1 MIGGMHGQ
9 KVQDDRT
16 SNRFKIIDLPL
27 VDNEEA
33 TESII
38 FDLQVVVLKVQR
50 KFDTGWVWRSVAVT
64 HPCGPA
70 LPVKSRFLGR
80 GEGSQDVL

>member
-50 KFDTGWVWRSVAVT
+50 KFDTG
-64 HPCGPA
+64 
-70 LPVKSRFLGR
+70 
-80 GEGSQDVL
+80 